1 MDSPSPELKPICPKL
16 NLSRSPSPDIP
27 RDQIGPN
34 GTSQATGG
42 VGMLLRHLGNGWNPP
57 EISLEAARESLLRDE
72 DSLSEEPR
80 REGAVDGNL
89 AADALPINGLSAPRY
104 ISGSRVTSPLIPSSN
119 GALPPLHLGV
129 RAPAGESKETLPSRS
144 LPSLRS
150 TLGELRNLPPERPSE
165 QDLGRSRPG
174 PSSTFPPSPA
184 ANQGHR
190 FSLTTNFPSSP
201 RSPPDRYRTLS
212 PHSVTGASM
221 RYYPTNGAHPRV
233 PTEYSSS
240 NAGETPNTDHPAS
253 TPATSTSINSTS
265 ITDRMGIDGI
275 THPQPVSGSNTCT
288 VNGCTAAP
296 FHIKYLLNSHMNVHS
311 SVRPHY
317 CPVKGCPRS
326 EGGKGFKRKNEMI
339 RHGLVHDS
347 PGYVCPF
354 CPDKEHKYPRP
365 DNLQRH
371 VRVHHVD
378 KDKDDPQIRDVLAQR
393 PDGPNRDRRRR
404 GPPS

>member
-89 AADALPINGLSAPRY
+89 ASGALLIKDPFVSRY
-104 ISGSRVTSPLIPSSN
+104 ISGNTVTSPRIPSSN
-119 GALPPLHLGV
+119 ESLSPLYHGV
-129 RAPAGESKETLPSRS
+129 RAPAGEPPSQS
-144 LPSLRS
+144 LPSFRS
-150 TLGELRNLPPERPSE
+150 TFGELHDLPPERLSE
-165 QDLGRSRPG
+165 QDLGRARPG
-174 PSSTFPPSPA
+174 PSSTFPNSRA
-184 ANQGHR
+184 GSLGHK
-190 FSLTTNFPSSP
+190 TTNLPSSP
-201 RSPPDRYRTLS
+201 HSPPDGYR
-212 PHSVTGASM
+212 ASLPCSTAGM
-221 RYYPTNGAHPRV
+221 SWHHCPVNGNHPRA
-233 PTEYSSS
+233 PTAYSSS
-240 NAGETPNTDHPAS
+240 NSGESPNTDHTNS
-253 TPATSTSINSTS
+253 TPAISTRVNSTS
-265 ITDRMGIDGI
+265 VADRMSIDGI
-275 THPQPVSGSNTCT
+275 AGSYTCT
-288 VNGCTAAP
+288 VHGCNAAP
-296 FHIKYLLNSHMNVHS
+296 FQTQYLLNSHMNVHS
-311 SVRPHY
+311 SIRPHY

-354 CPDKEHKYPRP
+354 CPDREHKYPRP

-371 VRVHHVD
+371 VRVHHID
-378 KDKDDPQIRDVLAQR
+378 KDKDDPQLRDVLAQR
-393 PDGPNRDRRRR
+393 PDGPNRDRRSRN
-404 GPPS
+404 PPS

>member
-1 MDSPSPELKPICPKL
+1 MDSPSPKLKPICPKL

-27 RDQIGPN
+27 RDQIGTN

-42 VGMLLRHLGNGWNPP
+42 VDMLLRHLGNGWNPP
-57 EISLEAARESLLRDE
+57 EIALEVARESLLCDE

-89 AADALPINGLSAPRY
+89 ASGALPIKDPFVPRY
-104 ISGSRVTSPLIPSSN
+104 ISGNTATSPLIPSSN
-119 GALPPLHLGV
+119 ESLSPLHHGV
-129 RAPAGESKETLPSRS
+129 LAPAGEPPSQS
-144 LPSLRS
+144 LPSFRS
-150 TLGELRNLPPERPSE
+150 TFGELRDLPPERPFE
-165 QDLGRSRPG
+165 QDLGRARPG
-174 PSSTFPPSPA
+174 PPSTFPPSPA
-184 ANQGHR
+184 ANLGHR
-190 FSLTTNFPSSP
+190 FSLTTNLPSSP

-212 PHSVTGASM
+212 PHSATGASM
-221 RYYPTNGAHPRV
+221 QYYPTNGTRPPA

-240 NAGETPNTDHPAS
+240 NAGETPITDHSAS
-253 TPATSTSINSTS
+253 TPATSTSIDSTS
-265 ITDRMGIDGI
+265 ITDRISIDGI
-275 THPQPVSGSNTCT
+275 THPQPVSGSHTCT

-296 FHIKYLLNSHMNVHS
+296 FRTKYLLNSHMNVHS

-354 CPDKEHKYPRP
+354 CLNKEYKYPRP

-371 VRVHHVD
+371 VRVHHID
-378 KDKDDPQIRDVLAQR
+378 KDKDDPQIRDVLAHR
-393 PDGPNRDRRRR
+393 PDGPNRGRRRR